1 MTDVQTVGI
10 LGAGAVGTALAR
22 RAVMAGRRTLIASTR
37 TPEELAVT
45 VRLHAPGAEAV
56 TVREA
61 AQADVVLLAVG
72 LGNLPTLDPAP
83 LAGRVVVDVMNYWPE
98 DDGRIPE
105 LEAGEPGASSRYV
118 QRLLPAAR
126 VVKSLNHLRYHE
138 LDSDP
143 RPAGEPDRRA
153 IAVAGDDPAARA
165 LVGGLVEAF
174 GFDAVDAGELAAG
187 AAFEPGTPAFA
198 GRYDRAG
205 LTAVLAAAAQRA

>member
-1 MTDVQTVGI
+1 MQTVGI

-22 RAVMAGRRTLIASTR
+22 RAIMAGYRTLVASAR

-56 TVREA
+56 TAAEA
-61 AQADVVLLAVG
+61 AQADVVFLALG
-72 LGNLPTLDPAP
+72 LGNLPTLDAAP
-83 LAGRVVVDVMNYWPE
+83 FAGRVVVDVMNYWPE

-105 LEAGEPGASSRYV
+105 VETGPGASSRYV
-118 QRLLPAAR
+118 QRLLPTAR
-126 VVKSLNHLRYHE
+126 VVKSFNHLRYHE

-153 IAVAGDDPAARA
+153 IALAGDDAAARA
-165 LVGGLVEAF
+165 LVAEVVEAF

-187 AAFEPGTPAFA
+187 AAFEPGTLVFA
-198 GRYDRAG
+198 GRFDRAG
-205 LTAVLAAAAQRA
+205 LTAALAAAARRA